1 MSDEMYKFLVGWYSW
16 ALLDGPQHP
25 IFAKDIGL
33 CGCAYEYGR
42 QFVSAPPNGG
52 VSLLDEL
59 IDLMDDDGLDLFSPF
74 SSGEEYWA
82 EGVEERM
89 HQNPR
94 RLSWVYLKLVE
105 YEDL

>member
-1 MSDEMYKFLVGWYSW
+1 MSDEMYKFLREWYIW
-16 ALLDGPQHP
+16 ALSDGPEHP
-25 IFAKDIGL
+25 IFAKDMGL

-59 IDLMDDDGLDLFSPF
+59 IDLMDDDGLDLFCPF
-74 SSGEEYWA
+74 NTESSYWEEIEA
-82 EGVEERM
+82 CTV